1 MDTNEEH
8 QPETPSNI
16 PQIPEEKEVK
26 ENRPVGPVVGIVI
39 VVVLLIVGGLYFWG
53 NQIFVRSDKA
63 SSVEDITG
71 ADPVAE
77 NLKTQST
84 SDEVGSIEKDLQT
97 TDLNNIDSDL
107 KNIDSELL
115 Q

>member
-1 MDTNEEH
+1 MDTNEEN
-8 QPETPSNI
+8 QSESPSNI
-16 PQIPEEKEVK
+16 PTIPEEKVAE
-26 ENRPVGPVVGIVI
+26 ENGPIGPVVGIII
-39 VVVLLIVGGLYFWG
+39 VVALLIVGGLYFWG
-53 NQIFVRSDKA
+53 NQIFVRTDKT
-63 SSVEDITG
+63 SSVEDIKG